1 MITTT
6 LAVLALAGGISS
18 GVLPSTP
25 SWQTDY
31 AQAMNRASAERKPMV
46 VFIGHGADSFTKM
59 LADGKIPDEAAKV
72 LRDSYVC
79 MYLDADT
86 AAGKDLAGRFEIS
99 EGLIISGPG
108 GSHQAYR
115 HNGAVTGTE
124 LTTQLT
130 KYAGAGQP
138 STTVT
143 GGAPVVRYTVVPASG
158 QYVYPSYNYGAPTFV
173 PYCYGPR

>member
-6 LAVLALAGGISS
+6 LAVLALAGGIGS

-31 AQAMNRASAERKPMV
+31 AQAMARASEERKPMA
-46 VFIGHGADSFTKM
+46 VFIGHGAETFTQM
-59 LADGKIPDEAAKV
+59 LADGKIPADAAKL
-72 LRDSYVC
+72 LRDKYVC
-79 MYLDADT
+79 MYLDTGT
-86 AAGKDLAGRFEIS
+86 AGGKDLAGRFEIS

-108 GSHQAYR
+108 GNLQAYR

-130 KYAGAGQP
+130 RYAGAGQP
-138 STTVT
+138 ATTVT
-143 GGAPVVRYTVVPASG
+143 GGAPAVRYTVTPASG
-158 QYVYPSYNYGAPTFV
+158 QYVYPSYNYSAPTFV